1 MAVAMYQAVRL
12 ARRNKRRHEKLTARR
27 RKLDR
32 HTAQETAAQEERRRA
47 TYERALVP
55 FQEVFARIER
65 VDLAELAPA
74 DPPGH
79 APADPPGHAPA
90 DVGPREVRHL
100 AASLIGSLV
109 GGGATGAG
117 LGTAT
122 YLAVGAFATASTGTA
137 ISGLSGAAASSAT
150 LAWLGGGSL
159 AAGGGGMA
167 AGTAVLAAVVAVP
180 ALVVG
185 GALLEWR
192 GRSVRGDQERSA
204 ERLAEAEAEL
214 TEARRTLSEVF
225 QRSREIRLVLLDL
238 CLAMEERLPAFTALV
253 AAHDDYGTYD
263 AARRAQ
269 VKEIFDLACTTVMVL
284 GTPPAGEDGRAGELS
299 ARVLAEARAH
309 LATLTPAT

>member
-32 HTAQETAAQEERRRA
+32 HIAQETAAQEERRRA

-55 FQEVFARIER
+55 FQEALARIER

-74 DPPGH
+74 
-79 APADPPGHAPA
+79 APPGHAPA

-100 AASLIGSLV
+100 AATVIGSLV
-109 GGGATGAG
+109 GGGAAGAG

-167 AGTAVLAAVVAVP
+167 VGTAVLASVVAVP

-269 VKEIFDLACTTVMVL
+269 VKEIFDLACTTVTVL